1 MQLDLARLR
10 HIVAVADTGTFSRAA
25 EEVRITQPALSRSI
39 ATFEQQHGVRLF
51 DRGRGGVAITAA
63 GALVIEQARSMLA
76 AAGDL
81 ERSLRLF
88 GKGEAGRLAFGL
100 GPLLA
105 SLLPMI
111 MPALLH
117 ARPNLRVTTMVR
129 PVDQLLGDLFNDR
142 IEMIFGNS
150 WHLGQVP
157 GLLREGLGNLP
168 LGIYARAGHPLAGMR
183 QIATAQLDAYPTA
196 HPVEL
201 PSGGLS
207 DRGGSFICDN
217 FDVLREIVLASDCI
231 CRTSPAFLSRE
242 LSEGRLVELD
252 VPELS
257 PAKTEI
263 SVVFRRGRSQSPAA
277 QAVIEAVRSVLRQ
290 F

>member
-1 MQLDLARLR
+1 MDLSRLR
-10 HIVAVADTGTFSRAA
+10 HILAIADTGSFSRAA
-25 EEVRITQPALSRSI
+25 EEVRITQPALSRSV
-39 ATFEQQHGVRLF
+39 AAFEQQHGVRLF

-63 GALVIEQARSMLA
+63 GALVIEQARGMLA

-105 SLLPMI
+105 NLLPMI
-111 MPALLH
+111 MPALLRS
-117 ARPNLRVTTMVR
+117 RPNLRVTTMIR
-129 PVDQLLGDLFNDR
+129 PVDQLMGDLFNGR

-157 GLLREGLGNLP
+157 GLVREELGSLP
-168 LGIYARAGHPLAGMR
+168 LGIFVRADHPLAGMR
-183 QIATAQLDAYPTA
+183 QATTAQLEAYPTA

-201 PSGGLS
+201 PSGGLT

-217 FDVLREIVLASDCI
+217 FDVLRDIVLATDCI
-231 CRTSPAFLSRE
+231 CRTAPAFLRRE
-242 LSEGRLVELD
+242 LEEGRLVELD

-263 SVVFRRGRSQSPAA
+263 SVVVRRGRSQSPAA
-277 QAVIEAVRSVLRQ
+277 QSVIAAIRTVLGQ